1 MQKHINTLTNATMK
15 DATINKAF
23 QIAFWFIAAGAFVG
37 VLLGHDQHLFTLA
50 ASATMALAL
59 GDDKGEDND
68 EKSNE

>member
-1 MQKHINTLTNATMK
+1 MK

-37 VLLGHDQHLFTLA
+37 VILGHDQHLFTLA